1 MDFPG
6 GGQVGI
12 DVQVFLGLFYRDL
25 LNFNTGQQ
33 YNYYYCRLV

>member
-12 DVQVFLGLFYRDL
+12 DVQVFLGLFYLDINL
-25 LNFNTGQQ
+25 LNLLVNNTIIII
-33 YNYYYCRLV
+33 VD

>member
-12 DVQVFLGLFYRDL
+12 HVQVFLGLFYLDL
-25 LNFNTGQQ
+25 LNLLVNNTIIII
-33 YNYYYCRLV
+33 VD

>member
-25 LNFNTGQQ
+25 LNL
-33 YNYYYCRLV
+33 LVNNSIIIIVD